1 MNVSKVSAALVA
13 AASLS
18 VLGLGAASASAA
30 SCNTTKTIVLHEVA
44 PGGLRFAQLAPLNGV
59 SYANI
64 VKNDPRL
71 AHRYL
76 GKAVPKGVQYTVTKT
91 FTVYVACPTPP
102 RTHVTPP
109 PVNQYPGYLG
119 VQTDTGSPALS
130 ISVDHGIV
138 VLAPASGASEFLWV
152 YEGAGPNAAGYN
164 KVAIYAPGGHLT
176 NKVLADK
183 GGVVGLLTVPGIT
196 FGINGGGTVNITSVL
211 PASAIWEAAG
221 NSSDGSV
228 WYNVD
233 SARMMSG
240 SASGVTTVPYLAT
253 GPYVSGELFNFI
265 AS

>member
-1 MNVSKVSAALVA
+1 VNIAKISAALVA
-13 AASLS
+13 ATSLS
-18 VLGLGAASASAA
+18 VLGLGAASASAS

-59 SYANI
+59 TYANI
-64 VKNDPRL
+64 VKNDPKL
-71 AHRYL
+71 AKRYF
-76 GKAVPKGVQYTVTKT
+76 GKSVPKGVQYSVTKT

-102 RTHVTPP
+102 RMHVTPP

-130 ISVDHGIV
+130 ISVDHGVV

-196 FGINGGGTVNITSVL
+196 LGLDGGGLVNITSVL
-211 PASAIWEAAG
+211 PASAIWEAV
-221 NSSDGSV
+221 DGGTGFV

-233 SARMMSG
+233 SARIMSG
-240 SASGVTTVPYLAT
+240 SPAGITTVPYVAG
-253 GPYVSGELFNFI
+253 GPFTSNELFNFI

>member
-91 FTVYVACPTPP
+91 FTVYVACPDP
-102 RTHVTPP
+102 RRHHVTPP

-130 ISVDHGIV
+130 ISVDHGVV

-152 YEGAGPNAAGYN
+152 SAPSGTSNP
-164 KVAIYAPGGHLT
+164 KVAVYAPNGHLT
-176 NKVLADK
+176 NKVLADE
-183 GGVVGLLTVPGIT
+183 GGVVGLMTIPGIT
-196 FGINGGGTVNITSVL
+196 F
-211 PASAIWEAAG
+211 
-221 NSSDGSV
+221 
-228 WYNVD
+228 
-233 SARMMSG
+233 SG
-240 SASGVTTVPYLAT
+240 SAATSNLAISSPIPATAIWSWNTVFPTAGNAGYNEGSGNIMDGTTSGITTVPDP
-253 GPYVSGELFNFI
+253 GSGYTDGEQFNFI